1 MNDHPLKVE
10 HHNTTSD
17 GGSIASK
24 DYEDRYFQDNGF
36 DESKEVYI
44 GGNNLEERWESFS
57 GSCFTIGELGFG
69 LGLNFLTT
77 MHCWLKKERSF
88 NLDYIGID
96 KKILEK
102 KNLVLLEEA
111 FPNLKKEINIF
122 KECDVVGHNGFE
134 CISIPDLKIRLI
146 LVTEDVQKAINDICI
161 SNIDAWF
168 LDGFDPKK
176 NPEMWTEDVLKAVFD
191 LSSSDSSFSSFTSV
205 GRIRRAL
212 LENGFEVNKV
222 PGFGTKRH
230 RIVGRKFEE
239 NKKSLD
245 IEYFDMENLYKTKDD
260 YTANEIEVF
269 IDENKDQLKREYID
283 FKYVILNP
291 KNLIGIE
298 EFNQE
303 FFDEIDSIENKI
315 SQGSTFDTIL
325 EDINV
330 DIIEVNE
337 FAPSSSKQINEDLIY
352 SKKTSKI
359 DLIESGDNFL
369 LYNIDN
375 QYDRAP
381 DLNDEIIKGEIVE
394 LIYQKG
400 KFDYNRE
407 IIEEIQKKKFDNSKF
422 EELAGSNKEYSSIN
436 SIEDDKLIDINSVK
450 MLYALPVNSFALV
463 NKEDKIYLVK
473 ITGTNKNSFNKTDEK
488 YLKFVNSQNTNNRK
502 SILQSYDQLLNDKY
516 QVQLNQKTIDRVKNY
531 FK

>member
-1 MNDHPLKVE
+1 MIEKLKNLGWKQLGGLVLIVIIIIAFGFGGFGGGFST
-10 HHNTTSD
+10 NNQNNIAKINKTNVTTQD
-17 GGSIASK
+17 FI
-24 DYEDRYFQDNGF
+24 DYVNQSGISQEAIRD
-36 DESKEVYI
+36 
-44 GGNNLEERWESFS
+44 NLENNIIEELLS
-57 GSCFTIGELGFG
+57 GLIS
-69 LGLNFLTT
+69 TT
-77 MHCWLKKERSF
+77 L
-88 NLDYIGID
+88 ID
-96 KKILEK
+96 LEIK
-102 KNLVLLEEA
+102 
-111 FPNLKKEINIF
+111 
-122 KECDVVGHNGFE
+122 D
-134 CISIPDLKIRLI
+134 
-146 LVTEDVQKAINDICI
+146 
-161 SNIDAWF
+161 
-168 LDGFDPKK
+168 
-176 NPEMWTEDVLKAVFD
+176 FD
-191 LSSSDSSFSSFTSV
+191 LSINERTILKNIKENKNFHD
-205 GRIRRAL
+205 
-212 LENGFEVNKV
+212 ENGTFQRIKYEKFLLSSNMSASMFELQLKNRELQKHLFDFI
-222 PGFGTKRH
+222 GAGTITPNFLIEK
-230 RIVGRKFEE
+230 KFEE
-239 NKKSLD
+239 NNKSLD
-245 IEYFDMENLYKTKDD
+245 IEYFDMENLYKTKND

-330 DIIEVNE
+330 DIIKVNE
-337 FAPSSSKQINEDLIY
+337 FAPSSNKQINEDLIY

>member
-1 MNDHPLKVE
+1 MIEKLKNLGWKQFGGLVLIVIIIIAFGFGGFGGGFST
-10 HHNTTSD
+10 NNQNNIAKINKTNVTTQDFIDYVNQSGISQEAIRD
-17 GGSIASK
+17 NLENNIIEELLSGLISTTLIDLEIEDFDISINERTILK
-24 DYEDRYFQDNGF
+24 NIKENKNFHDENGTFQRIKYEKFLL
-36 DESKEVYI
+36 S
-44 GGNNLEERWESFS
+44 NNLSATMFELQLKNRELQKHLFDFI
-57 GSCFTIGELGFG
+57 GAGTITP
-69 LGLNFLTT
+69 NFL
-77 MHCWLKKERSF
+77 
-88 NLDYIGID
+88 I
-96 KKILEK
+96 EK
-102 KNLVLLEEA
+102 
-111 FPNLKKEINIF
+111 
-122 KECDVVGHNGFE
+122 
-134 CISIPDLKIRLI
+134 
-146 LVTEDVQKAINDICI
+146 
-161 SNIDAWF
+161 
-168 LDGFDPKK
+168 
-176 NPEMWTEDVLKAVFD
+176 
-191 LSSSDSSFSSFTSV
+191 
-205 GRIRRAL
+205 
-212 LENGFEVNKV
+212 
-222 PGFGTKRH
+222 
-230 RIVGRKFEE
+230 KFEE
-239 NKKSLD
+239 NNKSLN
-245 IEYFDMENLYKTKDD
+245 IEYFDMESLYKTKDD

-325 EDINV
+325 ADINI

-337 FAPSSSKQINEDLIY
+337 FAPSSNKQINEDLIY
-352 SKKTSKI
+352 SKKASKI
-359 DLIESGDNFL
+359 DLIENGDNFL

-463 NKEDKIYLVK
+463 NKKDKIYLVK
-473 ITGTNKNSFNKTDEK
+473 ITETNKNSFNKTDEK
-488 YLKFVNSQNTNNRK
+488 YLKFVNSENTNNRK

>member
-1 MNDHPLKVE
+1 MNQSGISQEAIRDNLDNNIIEELLSGLISTTLIDLEIEDFDISINERTILKNIKE
-10 HHNTTSD
+10 NKNFHDENGTFQRT
-17 GGSIASK
+17 K
-24 DYEDRYFQDNGF
+24 YEKFLL
-36 DESKEVYI
+36 S
-44 GGNNLEERWESFS
+44 NNLSATMFELQLKNRELQKHLFDFI
-57 GSCFTIGELGFG
+57 GAGTITP
-69 LGLNFLTT
+69 NFL
-77 MHCWLKKERSF
+77 
-88 NLDYIGID
+88 I
-96 KKILEK
+96 EK
-102 KNLVLLEEA
+102 
-111 FPNLKKEINIF
+111 
-122 KECDVVGHNGFE
+122 
-134 CISIPDLKIRLI
+134 
-146 LVTEDVQKAINDICI
+146 
-161 SNIDAWF
+161 
-168 LDGFDPKK
+168 
-176 NPEMWTEDVLKAVFD
+176 
-191 LSSSDSSFSSFTSV
+191 
-205 GRIRRAL
+205 
-212 LENGFEVNKV
+212 
-222 PGFGTKRH
+222 
-230 RIVGRKFEE
+230 KFEE
-239 NKKSLD
+239 NNKSLD
-245 IEYFDMENLYKTKDD
+245 IEYFDMENLYKIKDD

-283 FKYVILNP
+283 FKYAILNP

-330 DIIEVNE
+330 NIIEVNE

-407 IIEEIQKKKFDNSKF
+407 IIEEIQKKEFDNTKF

-473 ITGTNKNSFNKTDEK
+473 IIGTNKNSFNKTDEK

>member
-1 MNDHPLKVE
+1 MIEKLK
-10 HHNTTSD
+10 NLGWKQF
-17 GGSIASK
+17 GGLVLIVIIIIA
-24 DYEDRYFQDNGF
+24 F
-36 DESKEVYI
+36 
-44 GGNNLEERWESFS
+44 
-57 GSCFTIGELGFG
+57 GFG
-69 LGLNFLTT
+69 GFGGGFSTNNQNNIAKINKTNVTT
-77 MHCWLKKERSF
+77 QDFIDYVNQSGISQEAIRD
-88 NLDYIGID
+88 NLDNNIIEELLSGLISTTLID
-96 KKILEK
+96 LEIK
-102 KNLVLLEEA
+102 
-111 FPNLKKEINIF
+111 
-122 KECDVVGHNGFE
+122 D
-134 CISIPDLKIRLI
+134 
-146 LVTEDVQKAINDICI
+146 
-161 SNIDAWF
+161 
-168 LDGFDPKK
+168 
-176 NPEMWTEDVLKAVFD
+176 FD
-191 LSSSDSSFSSFTSV
+191 LSINERTILKNIKENKNFHD
-205 GRIRRAL
+205 
-212 LENGFEVNKV
+212 ENGTFQRIKYEKFLLSNNLSAPMFELQLKNRELQKHLFDFI
-222 PGFGTKRH
+222 GAGTITPNFLIEK
-230 RIVGRKFEE
+230 KFEE
-239 NKKSLD
+239 NNKSLD

-352 SKKTSKI
+352 SKKASKI

-369 LYNIDN
+369 LYNINN

-436 SIEDDKLIDINSVK
+436 SIEDDELIDINSVK

>member
-1 MNDHPLKVE
+1 MIEKLKNLSWKQFGGLVLIVIIIIAFGFGGFGGGFST
-10 HHNTTSD
+10 NNQNNIAKINKTNVTTQDFIDYVNQSGISQEAIRD
-17 GGSIASK
+17 NLENNIIEELLSGLISTTLIDLEIEDFNLSINEITILK
-24 DYEDRYFQDNGF
+24 NIKENKNFHDENGTFQRIKYEKFLL
-36 DESKEVYI
+36 S
-44 GGNNLEERWESFS
+44 NNLSATMFELQLKNRELQKHLFDFV
-57 GSCFTIGELGFG
+57 GAGTITP
-69 LGLNFLTT
+69 NFL
-77 MHCWLKKERSF
+77 
-88 NLDYIGID
+88 I
-96 KKILEK
+96 EK
-102 KNLVLLEEA
+102 
-111 FPNLKKEINIF
+111 
-122 KECDVVGHNGFE
+122 
-134 CISIPDLKIRLI
+134 
-146 LVTEDVQKAINDICI
+146 
-161 SNIDAWF
+161 
-168 LDGFDPKK
+168 
-176 NPEMWTEDVLKAVFD
+176 
-191 LSSSDSSFSSFTSV
+191 
-205 GRIRRAL
+205 
-212 LENGFEVNKV
+212 
-222 PGFGTKRH
+222 
-230 RIVGRKFEE
+230 KFEE
-239 NKKSLD
+239 NNKSLD

-269 IDENKDQLKREYID
+269 LDENKDQLKREYID

-325 EDINV
+325 EDINL
-330 DIIEVNE
+330 DIIKVNE

-352 SKKTSKI
+352 SKKESKI
-359 DLIESGDNFL
+359 DLIENGDNFL

-422 EELAGSNKEYSSIN
+422 EKLAGSNKKYSSIN

-450 MLYALPVNSFALV
+450 MLYALPLNSFALV
-463 NKEDKIYLVK
+463 NKKDKIYLVK
-473 ITGTNKNSFNKTDEK
+473 ITGSNKNSFKKTDEK
-488 YLKFVNSQNTNNRK
+488 YLKFVNNQNTNNRK

>member
-1 MNDHPLKVE
+1 MIEKLKNLGWKQFGGLVLIFIIIIAFGFGGFGGGFST
-10 HHNTTSD
+10 NNQNNIAKINKTNVTT
-17 GGSIASK
+17 K
-24 DYEDRYFQDNGF
+24 DFIDYVNQSGISQEAIRD
-36 DESKEVYI
+36 
-44 GGNNLEERWESFS
+44 NLENNIIEELLS
-57 GSCFTIGELGFG
+57 GLIS
-69 LGLNFLTT
+69 TT
-77 MHCWLKKERSF
+77 L
-88 NLDYIGID
+88 ID
-96 KKILEK
+96 LE
-102 KNLVLLEEA
+102 
-111 FPNLKKEINIF
+111 I
-122 KECDVVGHNGFE
+122 
-134 CISIPDLKIRLI
+134 
-146 LVTEDVQKAINDICI
+146 ED
-161 SNIDAWF
+161 
-168 LDGFDPKK
+168 
-176 NPEMWTEDVLKAVFD
+176 FD
-191 LSSSDSSFSSFTSV
+191 LSINERTILKNIKENKNFHD
-205 GRIRRAL
+205 
-212 LENGFEVNKV
+212 ENGTFQRIKYEKFLLSNNLSAPMFELQLKNRELQKHLFDFI
-222 PGFGTKRH
+222 GAGTITPNFLIEK
-230 RIVGRKFEE
+230 KFEE
-239 NKKSLD
+239 NNKSLD
-245 IEYFDMENLYKTKDD
+245 IEYFDMENLYKTKND

-315 SQGSTFDTIL
+315 SQGSAVDTIL

-330 DIIEVNE
+330 ETIEVNE

-352 SKKTSKI
+352 SKKASKI

-407 IIEEIQKKKFDNSKF
+407 IIEEIQNKKFDSSKF
-422 EELAGSNKEYSSIN
+422 EELAGSNKKYSSIN

-463 NKEDKIYLVK
+463 NKEDKIFLVK
-473 ITGTNKNSFNKTDEK
+473 ITGTNKNSFNKADEK

-502 SILQSYDQLLNDKY
+502 TILQSYDQLLNDKY